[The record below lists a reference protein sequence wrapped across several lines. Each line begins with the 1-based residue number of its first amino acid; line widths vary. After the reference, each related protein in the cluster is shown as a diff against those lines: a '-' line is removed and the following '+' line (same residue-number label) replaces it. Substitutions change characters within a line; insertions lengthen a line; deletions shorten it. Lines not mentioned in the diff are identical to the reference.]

1 MCKHV
6 FFVFFACTALAAA
19 AEFSGKTS
27 NWHGFDSYEFEVG
40 GRPCR
45 TVVPKHAAEGNPWA
59 WRAVF
64 WGGEPQTEI
73 ALLKHGFHLAFIQ
86 CSDLL
91 ASPKNIEERNAFYK
105 ELTEKYGLAKKPVL
119 IGMSRGG
126 LCALRWA
133 IANPDNVACLYL
145 DAPVC
150 DFKSWPGGKGKGK
163 YSPDDWKNVLQTY
176 NLTEEEALTFKSNPV
191 DAFAPLAERKVPII
205 SVCGDIDEVVP
216 FDENTKILAERYKNA
231 AAPFEVILKPNNK
244 HHPHSLKDPKPIVDF
259 ILRSVPGNI
268 PMPGIQ
274 VVQSAALPASTSI
287 WNPAKKSGNIGEPRP
302 IDTAQTDTVRYWLF
316 LPADYEKQAASGGAP
331 LLLFLHG
338 AGERGSNINKVK
350 DWGPPMLLDT
360 PEFREHF
367 PCVTVSPQCKNGYT
381 WSPAQLMLLLDEIE
395 KCYKIDKSRI
405 YVTGLSMGGFGTW
418 MCLNESP
425 QRFAAAV
432 PVCSG
437 AKTRWAKNFTDIP
450 VWNFHGDKDPVV
462 PIAKSEEIVKAVQAA
477 GGKKI
482 IFTTYAGGVHN
493 VWSQTYSSQLL
504 YDWLFAHRRD

>member
-1 MCKHV
+1 M
-6 FFVFFACTALAAA
+6 
-19 AEFSGKTS
+19 
-27 NWHGFDSYEFEVG
+27 
-40 GRPCR
+40 
-45 TVVPKHAAEGNPWA
+45 

-73 ALLKHGFHLAFIQ
+73 ALLEHGFHLAFIQ

-91 ASPKNIEERNAFYK
+91 ASPKNIEERNVFYK
-105 ELTEKYGLAKKPVL
+105 ELTEKYALAKKPVL

-163 YSPDDWKNVLQTY
+163 YSSGDWKDVLQTY
-176 NLTEEEALTFKSNPV
+176 NLTEEEALTFKGNPI

-231 AAPFEVILKPNNK
+231 AAPFEIILKPNNK

-259 ILRSVPGNI
+259 ILRSVHGEVPS
-268 PMPGIQ
+268 PGIQ
-274 VVQSAALPASTSI
+274 VPQSIVLPASISTWDFSKGL
-287 WNPAKKSGNIGEPRP
+287 NGIGEPRP
-302 IDTAQTDTVRYWLF
+302 LDTAQTDTVRYWLF

-338 AGERGSNINKVK
+338 AGERGSTPAGIKNVKV
-350 DWGPPMLLDT
+350 WGPPMLLDK

-367 PCVTVSPQCKNGYT
+367 PCVTVSPQCKDGYA
-381 WSPAQLMLLLDEIE
+381 WSPAQLMLLLDDIE
-395 KCYKIDKSRI
+395 KRYKIDKSRI
-405 YVTGLSMGGFGTW
+405 YVTGISMGGFGTW

-432 PVCSG
+432 PVCGG
-437 AKTRWAKNFTDIP
+437 AETLWAKNLTDIP
-450 VWNFHGDKDPVV
+450 VWNFHGGKDPVV
-462 PIAKSEEIVKAVQAA
+462 PLVMSEDMVNAIKAA

-482 IFTTYAGGVHN
+482 IFTKYTGGGHN
-493 VWSQTYSSQLL
+493 VWSQTYDNPLL
-504 YDWLFAHRRD
+504 YDWLFAHRR